1 LNITATT
8 VIESTPSPI
17 TARCRLVIDYLNTLK
32 NNEIVESSL
41 HELKTSIH
49 ALVSTANSNLLLEFP
64 IDIVG
69 EPIDDIRFE
78 IGGPHLSELK
88 FTEMRSF
95 AIDTLEQAERLSD
108 VTLCL
113 DALRVLVNYGNIVV
127 FSRTDHFLVIR
138 QKKLDELQSSN
149 ELVETSTHLVNGDD
163 SCIT

>member
-1 LNITATT
+1 MSDTATT
-8 VIESTPSPI
+8 IIETTTTPLMTKCS
-17 TARCRLVIDYLNTLK
+17 LVIDYLDTLK
-32 NNEIVESSL
+32 NNKIVESSL

-64 IDIVG
+64 IDIVD
-69 EPIDDIRFE
+69 EPIDDIWFE

-95 AIDTLEQAERLSD
+95 VIDTLEQAERISD

-127 FSRTDHFLVIR
+127 FPRTDHFLVIR
-138 QKKLDELQSSN
+138 QKKLDDWNSSN
-149 ELVETSTHLVNGDD
+149 ELVEISTHLVNGDD

>member
-1 LNITATT
+1 MTIVEFTT
-8 VIESTPSPI
+8 TPLMAS
-17 TARCRLVIDYLNTLK
+17 CRVVIDYLDILK
-32 NNEIVESSL
+32 NSKINRSSVN
-41 HELKTSIH
+41 ELKTSIH
-49 ALVSTANSNLLLEFP
+49 VLESTVNSNLLLGFP
-64 IDIVG
+64 IDIID
-69 EPIDDIRFE
+69 EPIDDVRFE
-78 IGGPHLSELK
+78 IGGPHLPELK

-95 AIDTLEQAERLSD
+95 VIDTLQQAERLAD

-138 QKKLDELQSSN
+138 QKNLDDCNSSN

>member
-1 LNITATT
+1 MSSTATT
-8 VIESTPSPI
+8 VFESTLSPI
-17 TARCRLVIDYLNTLK
+17 TARCRLVIDYLDTLK

-49 ALVSTANSNLLLEFP
+49 ALVSIANSNLLLKFP

-113 DALRVLVNYGNIVV
+113 DAIRVLVNYGNIVV
-127 FSRTDHFLVIR
+127 FSRTNHFLVIR
-138 QKKLDELQSSN
+138 QKKLDDCNSSN
-149 ELVETSTHLVNGDD
+149 ELVETSTHVQNDDD
-163 SCIT
+163 SCTT